1 MKCRFQ
7 PVERRQNNLGSIQRK
22 PNHPLRFR
30 RNFGIVA
37 AVKHH
42 ERINKMFNRVF
53 RNSPMGL
60 PHWAA
65 VFVLLSFAVGARA
78 QFAHGAAPF
87 YEGKAIRII
96 VGTAPGGGYDTYT
109 RLIARHFSKYIPGN
123 PTIVVDNMPGA
134 GGLVCANH
142 LFKVAKP
149 DGLTIGHFVGGQF
162 LQQLLGKPGIEF
174 DALRFEYIGVPA
186 QDNFVFGVA
195 KTTGIAGVEQWLAA
209 KTAVKFGAIAAGD
222 GTYDT
227 PKVVEIAL
235 GLPIQVVSGYKG
247 TAPIRL
253 AFNSG
258 EVGGLSN
265 SWQSFRAT
273 WRKELETGELMIV
286 LQLSA
291 KPHPDLPKVS
301 LAMNLAKTDEA
312 RKLIQ
317 AVTQAHGA
325 AVRPYV
331 LPPGTPRGRVEI
343 LRKAFIETVKDPE
356 LLKEA
361 AKANLEINPG
371 SGEELE
377 RNVKELLR
385 LDPSL
390 VARLKDILK

>member
-1 MKCRFQ
+1 MRLPPLTSAF
-7 PVERRQNNLGSIQRK
+7 VVFSVVLGASG
-22 PNHPLRFR
+22 PL
-30 RNFGIVA
+30 
-37 AVKHH
+37 
-42 ERINKMFNRVF
+42 
-53 RNSPMGL
+53 
-60 PHWAA
+60 
-65 VFVLLSFAVGARA
+65 
-78 QFAHGAAPF
+78 AHGAVPF
-87 YEGKAIRII
+87 YQGKVIRII
-96 VGTAPGGGYDTYT
+96 VGTSPGGGYDTYT
-109 RLIARHFSKYIPGN
+109 RLIARHFSKYIAGN

-134 GGLVCANH
+134 GGLVSANH

-174 DALRFEYIGVPA
+174 DALKFEYIGVPA
-186 QDNFVFGVA
+186 QDHFVFGLA
-195 KTTGIAGVEQWLAA
+195 KATGVTDIAQWLAS

-222 GTYDT
+222 GTFDI
-227 PKVVEIAL
+227 PKVVEVAL

-273 WRKELETGELMIV
+273 WRKELETGEVVMVI
-286 LQLSA
+286 QISA
-291 KPHPDLPKVS
+291 KPHPDLPKVP

-317 AVTQAHGA
+317 AMLQAHGA

-331 LPPGTPRGRVEI
+331 LPPGTPKDRVEM
-343 LRKAFIETVKDPE
+343 LRKAFMETVRDSA
-356 LLKEA
+356 LLNEA
-361 AKANLEINPG
+361 AKANLEINPAP
-371 SGEELE
+371 GEDLE

-385 LDPSL
+385 LETPL
-390 VARLKDILK
+390 VTRLKEILK

>member
-1 MKCRFQ
+1 M
-7 PVERRQNNLGSIQRK
+7 P
-22 PNHPLRFR
+22 
-30 RNFGIVA
+30 
-37 AVKHH
+37 
-42 ERINKMFNRVF
+42 ERILKR
-53 RNSPMGL
+53 SPVRCRGL
-60 PHWAA
+60 TSALA
-65 VFVLLSFAVGARA
+65 VLLIALAVNDQR
-78 QFAHGAAPF
+78 AHGAAPF
-87 YEGKAIRII
+87 YEGKTIRIV
-96 VGTAPGGGYDTYT
+96 VGTSPGGGYDTYT
-109 RLIARHFSKYIPGN
+109 RLIARHFSSHIPGN
-123 PTIVVDNMPGA
+123 PAIIVDNMPGA
-134 GGLVCANH
+134 GGLVSANH

-174 DALRFEYIGVPA
+174 DALKFEYIGVPA

-195 KTTGIAGVEQWLAA
+195 KTTGITDIEQWLSS

-222 GTYDT
+222 GTYDI
-227 PKVVEIAL
+227 PKVAEVAL

-265 SWQSFRAT
+265 SWQSFRST
-273 WRKELETGELMIV
+273 WRKELDNREVIIV
-286 LQLSA
+286 LQVSA
-291 KPHPDLPKVS
+291 KPHPDLPKVP
-301 LAMNLAKTDEA
+301 LAMNIAKSDEA

-317 AVTQAHGA
+317 AVAQAHGA

-331 LPPGTPRGRVEI
+331 LPPGTPKDRVEI
-343 LRKAFIETVKDPE
+343 LRSAFMETIKDPE

-361 AKANLEINPG
+361 GKANLEINPG
-371 SGEELE
+371 SGEDLE

-390 VARLKDILK
+390 VARLKEILK

>member
-1 MKCRFQ
+1 M
-7 PVERRQNNLGSIQRK
+7 S
-22 PNHPLRFR
+22 
-30 RNFGIVA
+30 
-37 AVKHH
+37 
-42 ERINKMFNRVF
+42 NRVL
-53 RNSPMGL
+53 RESSVRL
-60 PHWAA
+60 ALLTTA
-65 VFVLLSFAVGARA
+65 LALLSIIFGGSGRLAYS
-78 QFAHGAAPF
+78 AAPY

-96 VGTAPGGGYDTYT
+96 VGTSPGGGYDTYT

-123 PTIVVDNMPGA
+123 PTIIVDNMPGA
-134 GGLVCANH
+134 GGLVSANH

-174 DALRFEYIGVPA
+174 DALKFEYVGVPA
-186 QDNFVFGVA
+186 QDNFVFGIA
-195 KTTGIAGVEQWLAA
+195 KTTGITGVEQWLVS
-209 KTAVKFGAIAAGD
+209 KTVVKFGAIAAGD

-227 PKVVEIAL
+227 AKVAEVAL

-265 SWQSFRAT
+265 SWQSFRST
-273 WRKELETGELMIV
+273 WRKELETGEVLMV

-291 KPHPDLPKVS
+291 KPHPDLPKVP

-317 AVTQAHGA
+317 AVAQAHGA

-331 LPPGTPRGRVEI
+331 LPPGTPKDRVEI
-343 LRKAFIETVKDPE
+343 MRKAFMEAVKDPE
-356 LLKEA
+356 LLNEA
-361 AKANLEINPG
+361 GKANLEINPG

-385 LDPSL
+385 LDPPV
-390 VARLKDILK
+390 VARLKEILK

>member
-1 MKCRFQ
+1 MSNRTHTGSTFLIKVSVLSLVVFAAGA
-7 PVERRQNNLGSIQRK
+7 PVA
-22 PNHPLRFR
+22 F
-30 RNFGIVA
+30 
-37 AVKHH
+37 
-42 ERINKMFNRVF
+42 
-53 RNSPMGL
+53 
-60 PHWAA
+60 
-65 VFVLLSFAVGARA
+65 
-78 QFAHGAAPF
+78 GAAPF
-87 YEGKAIRII
+87 YDGKAIRII

-109 RLIARHFSKYIPGN
+109 RLVARHFSKYIPGN
-123 PTIVVDNMPGA
+123 PTIIVDNMPGA
-134 GGLVCANH
+134 GGLLSANH
-142 LFKVAKP
+142 LFRVAKP

-162 LQQLLGKPGIEF
+162 LQQLLAKPGIEF
-174 DALRFEYIGVPA
+174 DALKFEYIGVPA

-195 KTTGIAGVEQWLAA
+195 RTTGITGMEQWLAS

-227 PKVVEIAL
+227 PKVVEVAL

-265 SWQSFRAT
+265 SWQSFRST
-273 WRKELETGELMIV
+273 WRKELETGEVTIV

-291 KPHPDLPKVS
+291 KPHPDLPKVP
-301 LAMNLAKTDEA
+301 LAVNLAKSDDA

-317 AVTQAHGA
+317 AVVQAHGA

-331 LPPGTPRGRVEI
+331 LPPGTPKDRVEI
-343 LRKAFIETVKDPE
+343 LRKAFLEAVKDPE
-356 LLKEA
+356 LLNEA
-361 AKANLEINPG
+361 GKANLEINPG

-385 LDPSL
+385 LDPAL
-390 VARLKDILK
+390 VARLKEILK